1 MPSTVHLLT
10 ASRIRARKLS
20 SALKTRVAT
29 SEPRARM
36 LRSFQVP
43 DANGSSRGVTHS
55 TDGSSG
61 SGSLRLHHQG
71 HYHGVP
77 KWSCGNGPCICSQL
91 FSSLSVFDFHKIWIR
106 TQGLGGCFKGRPDS
120 QASASAE
127 RPYMPTEIKQ
137 SHGGILG
144 STVNTSTE
152 PLHLCNEALRVLLRV
167 LPDLMPP
174 PSYLVVV
181 VASWS

>member
-10 ASRIRARKLS
+10 ASTIRARKLS
-20 SALKTRVAT
+20 SALKTPVAT

-106 TQGLGGCFKGRPDS
+106 TQGLGGCFKVVPTLKRLRPRNARTCQQKS
-120 QASASAE
+120 SSL
-127 RPYMPTEIKQ
+127 TE
-137 SHGGILG
+137 G
-144 STVNTSTE
+144 SWEVLSTHQ
-152 PLHLCNEALRVLLRV
+152 LSLSIFATRHCGFSSVFCLI
-167 LPDLMPP
+167 
-174 PSYLVVV
+174 
-181 VASWS
+181 